1 MSVFDSIKIK
11 SISFEPLRDLIPMI
25 PGFEDGLLIVTNE
38 ALIADNRQI
47 KPAASIRSHDLQ
59 LVTEMVASD

>member
-1 MSVFDSIKIK
+1 
-11 SISFEPLRDLIPMI
+11 MI

>member
-1 MSVFDSIKIK
+1 
-11 SISFEPLRDLIPMI
+11 MI

-47 KPAASIRSHDLQ
+47 KSAASIRSHDLQ